1 MEIPHGVLI
10 YGNGDIYGPSGRRL
24 MPSMSRGYERVTLY
38 YPNGKRR
45 TVAVHVLVCTEFH
58 GPRPS
63 PLHEVRHL
71 NGVKTDNSATNLIW
85 GTKEE
90 NEADKLLHGTSNA
103 KVTEDQV
110 REIRDRHANGEGR
123 VSLAQAYGITA
134 SSVGRIVT
142 RKSWSHI

>member
-1 MEIPHGVLI
+1 
-10 YGNGDIYGPSGRRL
+10 
-24 MPSMSRGYERVTLY
+24 
-38 YPNGKRR
+38 
-45 TVAVHVLVCTEFH
+45 
-58 GPRPS
+58 
-63 PLHEVRHL
+63 LHEVRHL